1 MAEKLARYREMRD
14 FAKTQEPAGADGV
27 TVSKRLRF
35 VIQKHAAT
43 RLHYDFRLE
52 MDGVFKSWAVTR
64 GPSRDPADKR
74 LAVATEDHPLGY
86 GDFEGTIPKGE
97 YGGGS
102 VMLWDRGY
110 WAPEPGFDPEEAL
123 KKGELKFVLEGERL
137 HGSWVLVRMK
147 RDRTGGKREN
157 WLLIKHRDAAAVEGD
172 DLLETTA
179 TSVASGR
186 AMDAIAAGSG
196 RGAKPFMRGQAKSP
210 APADDIWE
218 TRPKG
223 ERARPAKVATK
234 LKAAKPAQRKA
245 AESKA
250 AEAKAAPL
258 PGFIE
263 PQLCKSVDRPPKGA
277 GWAHEIKFDG
287 YRLQLRV
294 KDGQASLKT
303 RKGLDWTGKFQAIAD
318 HAAALPDGLYDGE
331 AVALDDQGA
340 PDFPALQ
347 AALAEGD
354 SDDLIFF
361 AFDALVLD
369 GEDLRDLP
377 LRERKARLAA
387 VLARH
392 AKALAGQIRYVEHF
406 ETAGDAVLLS
416 ACRLS
421 LEGVISKRM
430 DGPYRS
436 GRSQDWTKSK
446 CRAGHEV
453 VIGGWTGAKGQL
465 RSLLV
470 GVHRGDHLV
479 YVGRVGTGFGAAV
492 VGRVLPKL
500 EALAA
505 DKSPF
510 GGPGAPR
517 KVGDINW
524 AKPEL
529 VAEIAF
535 AGWTGE
541 GMVRQGSFKGL
552 RTDKPAAEVEVERPA
567 PVEDVEL
574 AQPKP
579 SGAKAAKPAAKPG
592 GARVRPAGAVVVMG
606 VSLSSP
612 DKALWPRSADTDA
625 PVTKADLAR
634 YFEAV
639 GPWLIEHIRGRPCSV
654 IRAPDGIGGQT
665 FFQRHAG
672 KGASHLL
679 EQVDVAGDKQPYLQI
694 DRIEALA
701 ALAQMGAIEL
711 HPWNCREGDPETPG
725 RLVFDLDPG
734 PGLDFD
740 DVVAAARDVKDR
752 LEALGL
758 TPFCKTTG
766 GKGLH
771 VVTPLSKGRGL
782 TWDQAKT
789 FAHDVARQMAADDP
803 KRYVAVMSKAR
814 REGRI
819 FVDYLRNARMA
830 TAVAPLSPRA
840 RDGAGVSMPLTWGQV
855 RKGLDPMRFTLR
867 TVPDLLKKTEAWEGY
882 AEAEKPLAAAIRKL
896 GKV

>member
-14 FAKTQEPAGADGV
+14 FAKTSEPSGADAV
-27 TVSKRLRF
+27 TPSKRLRF

-52 MDGVFKSWAVTR
+52 LDGVFKSWAVTR

-110 WAPEPGFDPEEAL
+110 WAPEPGFDPEKAL

-157 WLLIKHRDAAAVEGD
+157 WLLIKHRDEAAVEDD
-172 DLLETTA
+172 DLLKTA
-179 TSVASGR
+179 DTSIASGR
-186 AMDAIAAGSG
+186 AMDTITAGKG
-196 RGAKPFMRGQAKSP
+196 KGPKPFMRGKAKAA
-210 APADDIWE
+210 APADDVWE

-223 ERARPAKVATK
+223 EPA
-234 LKAAKPAQRKA
+234 KAAKSATKTKA
-245 AESKA
+245 EPKTTA
-250 AEAKAAPL
+250 AL

-263 PQLCKSVDRPPKGA
+263 PQLCKSVDRPPSGK

-294 KDGQASLKT
+294 KDGKATLKT
-303 RKGLDWTGKFQAIAD
+303 RKGLDWTEKFQAIAD
-318 HAAALPDGLYDGE
+318 HAAALPDGIYDGE
-331 AVALDDQGA
+331 AVALDDNGA

-347 AALAEGD
+347 AALADGD
-354 SDDLIFF
+354 SDNLIFF
-361 AFDALVLD
+361 AFDALFLE
-369 GEDLRDLP
+369 GEDLRELS
-377 LRERKARLAA
+377 LRERKDRLKA
-387 VLARH
+387 VLERR
-392 AKALAGQIRYVEHF
+392 AKPLAGQIRYVEHF
-406 ETAGDAVLLS
+406 ETAGDAVLQS

-430 DGPYRS
+430 DGAYRS

-492 VGRVLPKL
+492 VKRVLPRL
-500 EALAA
+500 EAHAA
-505 DKSPF
+505 EKSPF
-510 GGPGAPR
+510 SGPGAPR

-524 AKPEL
+524 ASPDL
-529 VAEIAF
+529 VAEIEF

-552 RTDKPAAEVEVERPA
+552 RADKPANEVEAEKPA
-567 PVEDVEL
+567 PVEEVEL

-579 SGAKAAKPAAKPG
+579 SAAKTG
-592 GARVRPAGAVVVMG
+592 GKGRPAGAMVVMG
-606 VSLSSP
+606 VTISSP
-612 DKALWPRSADTDA
+612 EKALWPRSADTDA
-625 PVTKADLAR
+625 PLTKADLAR

-639 GPWLIEHIRGRPCSV
+639 GPWMIDHIRGRPCSV

-672 KGASHLL
+672 KGASHLI

-758 TPFCKTTG
+758 VAFCKTTG

-771 VVTPLSKGRGL
+771 VVTPLAKARGL
-782 TWDQAKT
+782 TWDTAKA
-789 FAHDVARQMAADDP
+789 FAHDVARQMAADEPD
-803 KRYVAVMSKAR
+803 RYVAVMSKAR
-814 REGRI
+814 RKGRI

-840 RDGAGVSMPLTWGQV
+840 REGAGVSMPLTWGQV

-867 TVPDLLKKTEAWEGY
+867 TVPDLLKKTEAWADYG
-882 AEAEKPLAAAIRKL
+882 EAERPLAPAIRKL

>member
-14 FAKTQEPAGADGV
+14 FAKTSEPSGADAV
-27 TVSKRLRF
+27 TPSKRLRF

-52 MDGVFKSWAVTR
+52 LDGVFKSWAVTR

-110 WAPEPGFDPEEAL
+110 WAPEPGFDPEKAL

-157 WLLIKHRDAAAVEGD
+157 WLLIKHRDEAAVEGD
-172 DLLETTA
+172 DLLKTA
-179 TSVASGR
+179 DTSIASGR
-186 AMDAIAAGSG
+186 AMDAITAGKG
-196 RGAKPFMRGQAKSP
+196 KGPKPFMRGKAKAA
-210 APADDIWE
+210 APADDVWE

-223 ERARPAKVATK
+223 EPA
-234 LKAAKPAQRKA
+234 KAAKSATKTKA
-245 AESKA
+245 EPKTTA
-250 AEAKAAPL
+250 AL

-263 PQLCKSVDRPPKGA
+263 PQLCKSVDRPPSGK

-294 KDGQASLKT
+294 KDGKVTLKT
-303 RKGLDWTGKFQAIAD
+303 RKGLDWTEKFQAIAD
-318 HAAALPDGLYDGE
+318 HAAALPDGIYDGE
-331 AVALDDQGA
+331 AVALDDNGA

-347 AALAEGD
+347 AALADGD
-354 SDDLIFF
+354 SDNLIFF
-361 AFDALVLD
+361 AFDALFLE
-369 GEDLRDLP
+369 GENLRELS
-377 LRERKARLAA
+377 LRERKDRLKA
-387 VLARH
+387 VLKRR
-392 AKALAGQIRYVEHF
+392 AKPLAGQIRYVEHF
-406 ETAGDAVLLS
+406 ETAGDAVLQS

-430 DGPYRS
+430 DGAYRS

-492 VGRVLPKL
+492 VKRVLPRL
-500 EALAA
+500 EAHAA
-505 DKSPF
+505 EKSPF
-510 GGPGAPR
+510 SGPGAPR

-524 AKPEL
+524 ASPDL
-529 VAEIAF
+529 VAEIEF

-552 RTDKPAAEVEVERPA
+552 RADKPANEVEAEKPA
-567 PVEDVEL
+567 PVEEVEL

-579 SGAKAAKPAAKPG
+579 SAAKTG
-592 GARVRPAGAVVVMG
+592 GKGRPAGAMVVMG
-606 VSLSSP
+606 VTISSHE
-612 DKALWPRSADTDA
+612 KALWPRSADTDA
-625 PVTKADLAR
+625 PLTKADLAR

-639 GPWLIEHIRGRPCSV
+639 GPWMIDHIRGRPCSV

-672 KGASHLL
+672 KGASHLI

-758 TPFCKTTG
+758 VAFCKTTG

-771 VVTPLSKGRGL
+771 VVTPLAKARGL
-782 TWDQAKT
+782 TWDTAKA
-789 FAHDVARQMAADDP
+789 FAHDVARQMAADEPD
-803 KRYVAVMSKAR
+803 RYVAVMSKAR
-814 REGRI
+814 RKGRI

-840 RDGAGVSMPLTWGQV
+840 REGAGVSMPLTWGQV

-867 TVPDLLKKTEAWEGY
+867 TVPDLLKKTEAWADYG
-882 AEAEKPLAAAIRKL
+882 EAERPLAPAIRKL

>member
-14 FAKTQEPAGADGV
+14 FAKTSEPSGADAV
-27 TVSKRLRF
+27 TPSKRLRF

-52 MDGVFKSWAVTR
+52 LDGVFKSWAVTR

-157 WLLIKHRDAAAVEGD
+157 WLLIKHRDEAAVEGD
-172 DLLETTA
+172 DLLKTA
-179 TSVASGR
+179 DTSIASGR
-186 AMDAIAAGSG
+186 AMDTITAGKG
-196 RGAKPFMRGQAKSP
+196 KGPKPFMRGKAKAA
-210 APADDIWE
+210 APADDVWE

-223 ERARPAKVATK
+223 EPA
-234 LKAAKPAQRKA
+234 KAAKSATKTKA
-245 AESKA
+245 EPKTTA
-250 AEAKAAPL
+250 AL

-263 PQLCKSVDRPPKGA
+263 PQLCKSVDRPPSGK

-294 KDGQASLKT
+294 KDGKVTLKT
-303 RKGLDWTGKFQAIAD
+303 RKGLDWTEKFQAIAD
-318 HAAALPDGLYDGE
+318 HAAALPDGIYDGE
-331 AVALDDQGA
+331 AVALDDNGA

-347 AALAEGD
+347 AALADGD
-354 SDDLIFF
+354 SDNLIFF
-361 AFDALVLD
+361 AFDALFLE
-369 GEDLRDLP
+369 GEDLRELS
-377 LRERKARLAA
+377 LRERKDRLKA
-387 VLARH
+387 VLKRR
-392 AKALAGQIRYVEHF
+392 AKPLAGQIRYVEHF
-406 ETAGDAVLLS
+406 ETAGDAVLQS

-430 DGPYRS
+430 DGAYRS
-436 GRSQDWTKSK
+436 GRSQDWAKSK

-470 GVHRGDHLV
+470 GVHRGDRLV

-492 VGRVLPKL
+492 VKRLLPRL
-500 EALAA
+500 EAHAA
-505 DKSPF
+505 KQSPF
-510 GGPGAPR
+510 SGPGAPR
-517 KVGDINW
+517 KEGDINW
-524 AKPEL
+524 ASPDL
-529 VAEIAF
+529 VAEIEF

-552 RTDKPAAEVEVERPA
+552 RADKPANEVEAEKPA
-567 PVEDVEL
+567 PVEEVEL

-579 SGAKAAKPAAKPG
+579 SAAKTTGKG
-592 GARVRPAGAVVVMG
+592 RPAQSVVIMG
-606 VSLSSP
+606 VTLSSP

-625 PVTKADLAR
+625 PLTKADLAR

-639 GPWLIEHIRGRPCSV
+639 GAWMIDHIRGRPCSV

-672 KGASHLL
+672 KGASHLI

-694 DRIEALA
+694 DRIEALG

-752 LEALGL
+752 LEGLGL
-758 TPFCKTTG
+758 VAFCKTTG

-771 VVTPLSKGRGL
+771 VVTPLAKARGL
-782 TWDQAKT
+782 TWDKAKA
-789 FAHDVARQMAADDP
+789 FAHDVARQMAADEP
-803 KRYVAVMSKAR
+803 ERYVAVMSKAR
-814 REGRI
+814 RKGRI

-840 RDGAGVSMPLTWGQV
+840 REGAGVSMPLTWGQV

-867 TVPDLLKKTEAWEGY
+867 TVPDLLKKTEAWADYG
-882 AEAEKPLAAAIRKL
+882 EAERPLTPAIRKL

>member
-1 MAEKLARYREMRD
+1 MAEKLAKYRQMRD
-14 FAKTQEPAGADGV
+14 FAKTAEPSGADGV
-27 TVSKRLRF
+27 TPSKRLRF

-52 MDGVFKSWAVTR
+52 LDGVFKSWAVTR

-137 HGSWVLVRMK
+137 HGGWVLVRMK

-157 WLLIKHRDAAAVEGD
+157 WLLIKHRDEAAVEGD
-172 DLLETTA
+172 DLLETND

-186 AMDAIAAGSG
+186 AMDAITAGTG
-196 RGAKPFMRGQAKSP
+196 KGPRPFMRGKAKAA
-210 APADDIWE
+210 APADDVWE

-223 ERARPAKVATK
+223 EPA
-234 LKAAKPAQRKA
+234 KAAKAKTPTQAKTAKPAEIKSA
-245 AESKA
+245 A
-250 AEAKAAPL
+250 L

-263 PQLCKSVDRPPKGA
+263 PQLCKSVDRPPQGA

-294 KDGQASLKT
+294 RDGKATLKT

-331 AVALDDQGA
+331 AVALDDNGA

-347 AALAEGD
+347 AALADGE
-354 SDDLIFF
+354 SEDLIFF
-361 AFDALVLD
+361 AFDALFLE

-377 LRERKARLAA
+377 LRERKTRLKA
-387 VLARH
+387 VLERR
-392 AKALAGQIRYVEHF
+392 AKPLAGQIRYVEHF
-406 ETAGDAVLLS
+406 ETAGDAVLQS

-430 DGPYRS
+430 DGAYRS
-436 GRSQDWTKSK
+436 GRSQDWAKSK

-492 VGRVLPKL
+492 VKRLLPHL
-500 EALAA
+500 EAHAA
-505 DKSPF
+505 ERSPF
-510 GGPGAPR
+510 SGPGAPR

-524 AKPEL
+524 ASPDL
-529 VAEIAF
+529 VAEIEF

-552 RTDKPAAEVEVERPA
+552 RADKPAEEVEAEKPA
-567 PVEDVEL
+567 PVEEVEL

-579 SGAKAAKPAAKPG
+579 SAAKTG
-592 GARVRPAGAVVVMG
+592 GKGRPAGAVVVMG
-606 VSLSSP
+606 VTISSP
-612 DKALWPRSADTDA
+612 DKPLWPRSADTDA
-625 PVTKADLAR
+625 PVTKADLAG

-639 GPWLIEHIRGRPCSV
+639 GPWMIDHIRGRPCSV

-672 KGASHLL
+672 KGASHLI

-694 DRIEALA
+694 DRVEALA

-758 TPFCKTTG
+758 VAFCKTTG

-771 VVTPLSKGRGL
+771 VVTPVAKGRGL
-782 TWDQAKT
+782 TWDTAKA
-789 FAHDVARQMAADDP
+789 FAHDVARQMAADEP
-803 KRYVAVMSKAR
+803 ERYVAVMSKAR
-814 REGRI
+814 RNGRI

-840 RDGAGVSMPLTWGQV
+840 REGAGVSMPLTWGQV

-867 TVPDLLKKTEAWEGY
+867 TVPDLLKKTEAWADYG
-882 AEAEKPLAAAIRKL
+882 EAEKPLAPAIRKL

>member
-14 FAKTQEPAGADGV
+14 FAKTSEPSGADAV
-27 TVSKRLRF
+27 TPSKRLRF

-52 MDGVFKSWAVTR
+52 LDGVFKSWAVTR

-110 WAPEPGFDPEEAL
+110 WAPEPGFDPEKAL

-157 WLLIKHRDAAAVEGD
+157 WLLIKHRDEAAVEDD
-172 DLLETTA
+172 DLLKTA
-179 TSVASGR
+179 DTSIASGR
-186 AMDAIAAGSG
+186 AMDTITAGKG
-196 RGAKPFMRGQAKSP
+196 KGPKPFMRGKAKAA
-210 APADDIWE
+210 APADDVWE

-223 ERARPAKVATK
+223 EPA
-234 LKAAKPAQRKA
+234 KAAKSATKTKA
-245 AESKA
+245 EPKTTA
-250 AEAKAAPL
+250 AL

-263 PQLCKSVDRPPKGA
+263 PQLCKSVDRPPSGK

-294 KDGQASLKT
+294 KDGKVTLKT
-303 RKGLDWTGKFQAIAD
+303 RKGLDWTEKFQAIAD
-318 HAAALPDGLYDGE
+318 HAAALPDGIYDGE
-331 AVALDDQGA
+331 AVALDDNGA

-347 AALAEGD
+347 AALADGD
-354 SDDLIFF
+354 SEDLIFF
-361 AFDALVLD
+361 AFDALFLE
-369 GEDLRDLP
+369 GEDLRELS
-377 LRERKARLAA
+377 LRERKDRLKA
-387 VLARH
+387 VLKRR
-392 AKALAGQIRYVEHF
+392 AKPLAGQIRYVEHF
-406 ETAGDAVLLS
+406 ETAGDAVLQS

-421 LEGVISKRM
+421 LEGVISKHM
-430 DGPYRS
+430 DGAYRS

-492 VGRVLPKL
+492 VKRVLPRL
-500 EALAA
+500 EAHAA
-505 DKSPF
+505 EKSPF
-510 GGPGAPR
+510 SGPGAPR

-524 AKPEL
+524 ASPDL
-529 VAEIAF
+529 VAEIEF

-552 RTDKPAAEVEVERPA
+552 RADKPANEVEAEKPA
-567 PVEDVEL
+567 PVEEVEL

-579 SGAKAAKPAAKPG
+579 SAAKTG
-592 GARVRPAGAVVVMG
+592 GKGRPAGAMVVMG
-606 VSLSSP
+606 VTISSP
-612 DKALWPRSADTDA
+612 EKALWPRSADTDA
-625 PVTKADLAR
+625 PLTKADLAR

-639 GPWLIEHIRGRPCSV
+639 GPWMIDHIHGRPCSV

-672 KGASHLL
+672 KGASHLI

-758 TPFCKTTG
+758 VAFCKTTG

-771 VVTPLSKGRGL
+771 VVTPLAKARGL
-782 TWDQAKT
+782 TWDTAKA
-789 FAHDVARQMAADDP
+789 FAHDVARQMAADEPD
-803 KRYVAVMSKAR
+803 RYVAVMSKAR
-814 REGRI
+814 RKGRI

-840 RDGAGVSMPLTWGQV
+840 REGAGVSMPLTWGQV

-867 TVPDLLKKTEAWEGY
+867 TVPDLLKKTEAWADYG
-882 AEAEKPLAAAIRKL
+882 EAERPLAPAIRKL

>member
-14 FAKTQEPAGADGV
+14 FAKTSEPSGADAV
-27 TVSKRLRF
+27 TPSKRLRF

-52 MDGVFKSWAVTR
+52 LDGVFKSWAVTR

-110 WAPEPGFDPEEAL
+110 WAPEPGFDPEKAL

-137 HGSWVLVRMK
+137 HGGWVLVRMK

-157 WLLIKHRDAAAVEGD
+157 WLLIKHRDEAAVEGD
-172 DLLETTA
+172 DLLKTA
-179 TSVASGR
+179 DTSIASGR
-186 AMDAIAAGSG
+186 AMDAITAGKG
-196 RGAKPFMRGQAKSP
+196 KGPKPFMRGKAKAA
-210 APADDIWE
+210 APADDVWE

-223 ERARPAKVATK
+223 EPA
-234 LKAAKPAQRKA
+234 KAAKSATKTKA
-245 AESKA
+245 EPKTTA
-250 AEAKAAPL
+250 AL

-263 PQLCKSVDRPPKGA
+263 PQLCKSVDRPPSGK

-294 KDGQASLKT
+294 KDGKVTLKT
-303 RKGLDWTGKFQAIAD
+303 RKGLDWTEKFQAIAD

-331 AVALDDQGA
+331 AVALDDNGA

-347 AALAEGD
+347 AALADGD

-361 AFDALVLD
+361 AFDALFLE
-369 GEDLRDLP
+369 GEDLRELS
-377 LRERKARLAA
+377 LRERKDRLKA
-387 VLARH
+387 VLKRR
-392 AKALAGQIRYVEHF
+392 AKPLAGQIRYVEHF
-406 ETAGDAVLLS
+406 ETAGDAVLQS

-430 DGPYRS
+430 DGAYRS

-492 VGRVLPKL
+492 VKRVLPRL
-500 EALAA
+500 EAHAA
-505 DKSPF
+505 EKSPF
-510 GGPGAPR
+510 SGPGAPR

-524 AKPEL
+524 ASPDL
-529 VAEIAF
+529 VAEIEF

-552 RTDKPAAEVEVERPA
+552 RADKPANEVEAEKPA
-567 PVEDVEL
+567 PVEEVEL

-579 SGAKAAKPAAKPG
+579 SAAKTG
-592 GARVRPAGAVVVMG
+592 GKGRPAGAMVVMG
-606 VSLSSP
+606 VTISSHE
-612 DKALWPRSADTDA
+612 KALWPRSADTDA
-625 PVTKADLAR
+625 PLTKADLAR

-639 GPWLIEHIRGRPCSV
+639 GPWMIDHIRGRPCSV

-672 KGASHLL
+672 KGASHLI

-758 TPFCKTTG
+758 VAFCKTTG

-771 VVTPLSKGRGL
+771 VVTPLAKARGL
-782 TWDQAKT
+782 TWDTAKA
-789 FAHDVARQMAADDP
+789 FAHDVARQMAADEPD
-803 KRYVAVMSKAR
+803 RYVAVMSKAR
-814 REGRI
+814 RKGRI

-840 RDGAGVSMPLTWGQV
+840 REGAGVSMPLTWGQV

-867 TVPDLLKKTEAWEGY
+867 TVPELLKKTEAWADYG
-882 AEAEKPLAAAIRKL
+882 EAERPLAPAIRKL

>member
-14 FAKTQEPAGADGV
+14 FAKTSEPSGADAV
-27 TVSKRLRF
+27 TPSKRLRF

-52 MDGVFKSWAVTR
+52 LDGVFKSWAVTR

-110 WAPEPGFDPEEAL
+110 WAPEPGFDPEKAL

-157 WLLIKHRDAAAVEGD
+157 WLLIKHRDEAAVEGD
-172 DLLETTA
+172 DLLKTA
-179 TSVASGR
+179 DTSIASGR
-186 AMDAIAAGSG
+186 PMDAITAGKG
-196 RGAKPFMRGQAKSP
+196 KGPKPFMRGKAKAA
-210 APADDIWE
+210 APADDVWE

-223 ERARPAKVATK
+223 EPA
-234 LKAAKPAQRKA
+234 KAAKSATKTKA
-245 AESKA
+245 EPKTTA
-250 AEAKAAPL
+250 AL
-258 PGFIE
+258 PGFVE
-263 PQLCKSVDRPPKGA
+263 PQLCKSVDRPPSGK

-294 KDGQASLKT
+294 KDGKATLKT
-303 RKGLDWTGKFQAIAD
+303 RKGLDWTEKFQAIAD
-318 HAAALPDGLYDGE
+318 HAAALPDGIYDGE
-331 AVALDDQGA
+331 AVALDDNGA

-347 AALAEGD
+347 AALADGD
-354 SDDLIFF
+354 SEDLIFF
-361 AFDALVLD
+361 AFDALFLE
-369 GEDLRDLP
+369 GEDLRELS
-377 LRERKARLAA
+377 LRERKDRLKA
-387 VLARH
+387 VLKRR
-392 AKALAGQIRYVEHF
+392 AKPLAGQIRYVEHF
-406 ETAGDAVLLS
+406 ETAGDAVLQS

-430 DGPYRS
+430 DGAYRS

-465 RSLLV
+465 CSLLV

-492 VGRVLPKL
+492 VKRVLPRL
-500 EALAA
+500 EAHAA
-505 DKSPF
+505 EKSPF
-510 GGPGAPR
+510 SGPGAPR

-524 AKPEL
+524 ASPDL
-529 VAEIAF
+529 VAEIEF

-552 RTDKPAAEVEVERPA
+552 RADKPANEVEAEKPA
-567 PVEDVEL
+567 PVEEVEL

-579 SGAKAAKPAAKPG
+579 SAAKTG
-592 GARVRPAGAVVVMG
+592 GKGRPAGAMVVMG
-606 VSLSSP
+606 VTISSP
-612 DKALWPRSADTDA
+612 EKALWPRSADTDA
-625 PVTKADLAR
+625 PLTKADLAR

-639 GPWLIEHIRGRPCSV
+639 GPWMIDHIRGRPCSV

-672 KGASHLL
+672 KGASHLI

-758 TPFCKTTG
+758 VAFCKTTG

-771 VVTPLSKGRGL
+771 VVTPLAKARGL
-782 TWDQAKT
+782 TWDTAKA
-789 FAHDVARQMAADDP
+789 FAHDLARQMAADEPD
-803 KRYVAVMSKAR
+803 RYVAVMSKAR
-814 REGRI
+814 RKGRI

-840 RDGAGVSMPLTWGQV
+840 REGAGVSMPLTWGQV

-867 TVPDLLKKTEAWEGY
+867 TVPELLKKTEAWADYG
-882 AEAEKPLAAAIRKL
+882 EAERPLAPAIRKL

>member
-1 MAEKLARYREMRD
+1 
-14 FAKTQEPAGADGV
+14 
-27 TVSKRLRF
+27 
-35 VIQKHAAT
+35 
-43 RLHYDFRLE
+43 
-52 MDGVFKSWAVTR
+52 
-64 GPSRDPADKR
+64 
-74 LAVATEDHPLGY
+74 
-86 GDFEGTIPKGE
+86 
-97 YGGGS
+97 
-102 VMLWDRGY
+102 
-110 WAPEPGFDPEEAL
+110 AL

-137 HGSWVLVRMK
+137 HGGWVLVRMK

-157 WLLIKHRDAAAVEGD
+157 WLLIKHRDEAAVEDD
-172 DLLETTA
+172 DLLETND

-186 AMDAIAAGSG
+186 AMDAIAAGTG
-196 RGAKPFMRGQAKSP
+196 KGPKPFMRGKAKAT
-210 APADDIWE
+210 APADDVWE
-218 TRPKG
+218 TRAKG
-223 ERARPAKVATK
+223 EPPK
-234 LKAAKPAQRKA
+234 AKPPTRAK
-245 AESKA
+245 
-250 AEAKAAPL
+250 AKAARPPPAKTAAL
-258 PGFIE
+258 PGFVA
-263 PQLCKSVDRPPKGA
+263 PQLCKSVDRPPQGS

-294 KDGQASLKT
+294 KDGKATLKT
-303 RKGLDWTGKFQAIAD
+303 RKGLDWTEKFQAIAD
-318 HAAALPDGLYDGE
+318 HAAPLPDGLYDGE
-331 AVALDDQGA
+331 AVALDDNGA

-347 AALAEGD
+347 AALSDGD

-361 AFDALVLD
+361 AFDALFLE

-377 LRERKARLAA
+377 LRERKVRLKA
-387 VLARH
+387 VLDRH

-406 ETAGDAVLLS
+406 ETAGDAVLQS

-436 GRSQDWTKSK
+436 GRSQDWAKSK

-500 EALAA
+500 VEHAA

-510 GGPGAPR
+510 SGPGAPR

-524 AKPEL
+524 ANPDL
-529 VAEIAF
+529 VAEIEF

-552 RTDKPAAEVEVERPA
+552 RADKPAAEVEVEKPA
-567 PVEDVEL
+567 PVEEVEL

-579 SGAKAAKPAAKPG
+579 SAAKATSHKGKA
-592 GARVRPAGAVVVMG
+592 RPAGAVVVMG
-606 VSLSSP
+606 VTISSP
-612 DKALWPRSADTDA
+612 HKALWPRSADTDA

-639 GPWLIEHIRGRPCSV
+639 GPWMIDHIRGRPCSV

-694 DRIEALA
+694 DRVEALA

-740 DVVAAARDVKDR
+740 DVVAAAKDVKDR

-758 TPFCKTTG
+758 VAFCKTTG

-771 VVTPLSKGRGL
+771 VVTPLAKARGL
-782 TWDQAKT
+782 DWDTAKA
-789 FAHDVARQMAADDP
+789 FAHDVARQMAADEPD
-803 KRYVAVMSKAR
+803 RYVAVMSKAK
-814 REGRI
+814 REGKI
-819 FVDYLRNARMA
+819 FVDYLRNSRLA

-840 RDGAGVSMPLTWGQV
+840 REGAGVSMPLTWGQV

-867 TVPDLLKKTEAWEGY
+867 TVPDLLKKTDAWADYGAGER
-882 AEAEKPLAAAIRKL
+882 PLAPAIRKL
-896 GKV
+896 GKVKA

>member
-14 FAKTQEPAGADGV
+14 FAKTSEPSGADAV
-27 TVSKRLRF
+27 TPSKRLRF

-52 MDGVFKSWAVTR
+52 LDGVFKSWAVTR

-110 WAPEPGFDPEEAL
+110 WAPEPGFDPEKAL

-157 WLLIKHRDAAAVEGD
+157 WLLIKHRDEAAVEGD
-172 DLLETTA
+172 DLLKTA
-179 TSVASGR
+179 DTSIASGR
-186 AMDAIAAGSG
+186 AMDTITAGKG
-196 RGAKPFMRGQAKSP
+196 NGPKPFMRGKAKAA
-210 APADDIWE
+210 APADDVWE

-223 ERARPAKVATK
+223 EPA
-234 LKAAKPAQRKA
+234 KAAKSATKTKA
-245 AESKA
+245 EPKTTA
-250 AEAKAAPL
+250 AL

-263 PQLCKSVDRPPKGA
+263 PQLCKSVDRPPSGK

-294 KDGQASLKT
+294 KDGKVTLKT
-303 RKGLDWTGKFQAIAD
+303 RKGLDWTEKFQAIAD

-331 AVALDDQGA
+331 AVALDDNGA

-347 AALAEGD
+347 AALADGD
-354 SDDLIFF
+354 SDNLIFF
-361 AFDALVLD
+361 AFDALFLE
-369 GEDLRDLP
+369 GEDLRELS
-377 LRERKARLAA
+377 LRERKDRLKA
-387 VLARH
+387 VLKRR
-392 AKALAGQIRYVEHF
+392 AKPLAGQIRYVEHF
-406 ETAGDAVLLS
+406 ETAGDAVLQS

-430 DGPYRS
+430 DGAYRS

-492 VGRVLPKL
+492 VKRVLPRL
-500 EALAA
+500 EAHAA
-505 DKSPF
+505 EKSPF
-510 GGPGAPR
+510 SGPGAPR

-524 AKPEL
+524 ASPGL
-529 VAEIAF
+529 VAEIEF

-552 RTDKPAAEVEVERPA
+552 RADKPANEVEAEKPA
-567 PVEDVEL
+567 PVEEVEL

-579 SGAKAAKPAAKPG
+579 SAAKTTGKG
-592 GARVRPAGAVVVMG
+592 RPAGAMVVMG
-606 VSLSSP
+606 VTISSP
-612 DKALWPRSADTDA
+612 EKALWPRSADTDA
-625 PVTKADLAR
+625 PLTKADLAR

-639 GPWLIEHIRGRPCSV
+639 GPWMIDHIRGRPCSV

-672 KGASHLL
+672 KGASHLI

-758 TPFCKTTG
+758 VAFCKTTG

-771 VVTPLSKGRGL
+771 VVTPLAKARGL
-782 TWDQAKT
+782 TWDTAKA
-789 FAHDVARQMAADDP
+789 FAHDLARQMAADEPD
-803 KRYVAVMSKAR
+803 RYVAVMSKAR
-814 REGRI
+814 RKGRI

-840 RDGAGVSMPLTWGQV
+840 REGAGVSMPLTWGQV

-867 TVPDLLKKTEAWEGY
+867 TVPDLLKKTEAWADYG
-882 AEAEKPLAAAIRKL
+882 EAERPLAPAIRKL

>member
-14 FAKTQEPAGADGV
+14 FAKTSEPSGADAV
-27 TVSKRLRF
+27 TPSKRLRF

-52 MDGVFKSWAVTR
+52 LDGVFKSWAVTR

-110 WAPEPGFDPEEAL
+110 WAPEPGLDPEEAL

-157 WLLIKHRDAAAVEGD
+157 WLLIKHRDEAAVEGD
-172 DLLETTA
+172 DLLKSA
-179 TSVASGR
+179 DTSVASGR
-186 AMDAIAAGSG
+186 AMDAITAGKG
-196 RGAKPFMRGQAKSP
+196 KGPKPFMRGKAKAA
-210 APADDIWE
+210 APADDVWE

-223 ERARPAKVATK
+223 EVAPPAKAKT
-234 LKAAKPAQRKA
+234 KAAKPAETKA
-245 AESKA
+245 T
-250 AEAKAAPL
+250 L
-258 PGFIE
+258 PGFVE
-263 PQLCKSVDRPPKGA
+263 PQLCKSVDRPPSGK

-294 KDGQASLKT
+294 RDGKATLKT
-303 RKGLDWTGKFQAIAD
+303 RKGLDWTEKFQAIAD

-331 AVALDDQGA
+331 AVALDDNGA

-347 AALAEGD
+347 AALADGE
-354 SDDLIFF
+354 SEDLIFF
-361 AFDALVLD
+361 AFDALFLE

-377 LRERKARLAA
+377 LRERKTRLKA
-387 VLARH
+387 VLERR
-392 AKALAGQIRYVEHF
+392 AKPLAGQIRYVEHF
-406 ETAGDAVLLS
+406 ETAGDAVLQS

-430 DGPYRS
+430 DGAYRS
-436 GRSQDWTKSK
+436 GRSQDWAKSK

-492 VGRVLPKL
+492 VKRLLPHL
-500 EALAA
+500 EAHAA
-505 DKSPF
+505 EKSPF
-510 GGPGAPR
+510 SGPGAPR

-524 AKPEL
+524 ASPDL
-529 VAEIAF
+529 VAEIEF

-552 RTDKPAAEVEVERPA
+552 RADKPAEEVEAEKPA
-567 PVEDVEL
+567 PVEEVEL

-579 SGAKAAKPAAKPG
+579 SAAKTTGKG
-592 GARVRPAGAVVVMG
+592 RPAGAVVVMG
-606 VSLSSP
+606 VTISSP
-612 DKALWPRSADTDA
+612 DKPLWPRSADTDA
-625 PVTKADLAR
+625 PLTKADLAR
-634 YFEAV
+634 YFETV
-639 GPWLIEHIRGRPCSV
+639 GPWMIDHIRGRPCSV

-665 FFQRHAG
+665 FFQRHSG
-672 KGASHLL
+672 KAASHLI

-694 DRIEALA
+694 DRVEALA
-701 ALAQMGAIEL
+701 ALAQMGALEL

-758 TPFCKTTG
+758 VAFCKTTG

-771 VVTPLSKGRGL
+771 VVTPLTKARGL
-782 TWDQAKT
+782 TWETAKA
-789 FAHDVARQMAADDP
+789 FAHDVARQMAADEP
-803 KRYVAVMSKAR
+803 ERYVAVMSKAR
-814 REGRI
+814 RKGRI

-840 RDGAGVSMPLTWGQV
+840 REGAGVSMPLTWGQV
-855 RKGLDPMRFTLR
+855 RKGLDPLRFTLR
-867 TVPDLLKKTEAWEGY
+867 TVPDLLKKTEAWADYG
-882 AEAEKPLAAAIRKL
+882 EAAKPLALAIRKL

>member
-14 FAKTQEPAGADGV
+14 FAKTQEPSGADGV
-27 TVSKRLRF
+27 TPSKRLRF

-52 MDGVFKSWAVTR
+52 LDGVFKSWAVTR

-157 WLLIKHRDAAAVEGD
+157 WLLIKHRDEAAVDGD
-172 DLLETTA
+172 DLLKTA
-179 TSVASGR
+179 DTSIASGR
-186 AMDAIAAGSG
+186 AMDAIAAGKG
-196 RGAKPFMRGQAKSP
+196 KGPKPFMRGKAKAA
-210 APADDIWE
+210 APADDVWE

-223 ERARPAKVATK
+223 EAAPPARAKT
-234 LKAAKPAQRKA
+234 KAAGAAETKA
-245 AESKA
+245 A
-250 AEAKAAPL
+250 L
-258 PGFIE
+258 PGFVE
-263 PQLCKSVDRPPKGA
+263 PQLCKSVDRPPQGT

-294 KDGQASLKT
+294 KDGKATLKT

-331 AVALDDQGA
+331 AVALDDNGA

-347 AALAEGD
+347 AALADGE
-354 SDDLIFF
+354 SEDLIFF
-361 AFDALVLD
+361 AFDALFLE

-377 LRERKARLAA
+377 LRARKERLKA
-387 VLARH
+387 VLDRR
-392 AKALAGQIRYVEHF
+392 AKPLAGQIRYVEHF
-406 ETAGDAVLLS
+406 ETAGDAVLQS

-430 DGPYRS
+430 DGAYRS

-492 VGRVLPKL
+492 VKRVLPRL
-500 EALAA
+500 EAQAA

-510 GGPGAPR
+510 SDPGAPR

-524 AKPEL
+524 ARPEL
-529 VAEIAF
+529 VAEIEF

-552 RTDKPAAEVEVERPA
+552 RADKPASEVEAEKPA
-567 PVEDVEL
+567 PVEEVEL
-574 AQPKP
+574 ARPKP
-579 SGAKAAKPAAKPG
+579 SASRPG
-592 GARVRPAGAVVVMG
+592 GKGRPAGAVVVMG
-606 VSLSSP
+606 VTLSSP

-625 PVTKADLAR
+625 PLTKADLAR
-634 YFEAV
+634 YFEVV
-639 GPWLIEHIRGRPCSV
+639 GPWMIDHIRGRPCSV
-654 IRAPDGIGGQT
+654 IRAPDGIGGQS

-672 KGASHLL
+672 KGASHLI

-694 DRIEALA
+694 DRVEALA

-758 TPFCKTTG
+758 VAFCKTTG

-771 VVTPLSKGRGL
+771 VVTPLAKARGL
-782 TWDQAKT
+782 DWDKAKA
-789 FAHDVARQMAADDP
+789 FAHDVARQMAADEP
-803 KRYVAVMSKAR
+803 QRYVAVMSKAR
-814 REGRI
+814 REGKI
-819 FVDYLRNARMA
+819 FVDYLRNSRLA

-840 RDGAGVSMPLTWGQV
+840 REGAGVSMPLTWSQV

-867 TVPDLLKKTEAWEGY
+867 TVPDLLKKTEAWADY
-882 AEAEKPLAAAIRKL
+882 AQAEKPLAPAIRKL

>member
-1 MAEKLARYREMRD
+1 MAEKLARYQEMRD
-14 FAKTQEPAGADGV
+14 FAKTAEPSGADGV
-27 TVSKRLRF
+27 TPSKRLRF

-52 MDGVFKSWAVTR
+52 LDGVFKSWAVTR

-86 GDFEGTIPKGE
+86 GDFEGIIPKGE

-110 WAPEPGFDPEEAL
+110 WAPEPGFEPEEAL

-172 DLLETTA
+172 DLLQTA
-179 TSVASGR
+179 DTSIASGR
-186 AMDAIAAGSG
+186 AMDAITAGTG
-196 RGAKPFMRGQAKSP
+196 KGPKPFMRGKAK
-210 APADDIWE
+210 AAAAADDVWE
-218 TRPKG
+218 TRPKA
-223 ERARPAKVATK
+223 EPAKAS
-234 LKAAKPAQRKA
+234 KAKTPTRAKTAKPAEIKSA
-245 AESKA
+245 A
-250 AEAKAAPL
+250 L

-263 PQLCKSVDRPPKGA
+263 PQLCKSVDRPPQGT

-294 KDGQASLKT
+294 KDGKAALKT

-318 HAAALPDGLYDGE
+318 HAAALPDGIYDGE
-331 AVALDDQGA
+331 AVALDDNGA

-347 AALAEGD
+347 AALADGE
-354 SDDLIFF
+354 SEDLIFF
-361 AFDALVLD
+361 AFDALFLE
-369 GEDLRDLP
+369 GEDLRNLP
-377 LRERKARLAA
+377 LRERKTRLKA
-387 VLARH
+387 VLERR
-392 AKALAGQIRYVEHF
+392 AKPLAGQIRYVEHF
-406 ETAGDAVLLS
+406 ETAGDAVLQS

-500 EALAA
+500 EAQAA
-505 DKSPF
+505 DKNPF
-510 GGPGAPR
+510 TGPGAPR

-524 AKPEL
+524 ARPEL
-529 VAEIAF
+529 VAEIEF

-552 RTDKPAAEVEVERPA
+552 RADKPASEVEAEKPA
-567 PVEDVEL
+567 PVEEVEL

-579 SGAKAAKPAAKPG
+579 AAAKSSGAKTG
-592 GARVRPAGAVVVMG
+592 GKSRPAGAVVVMG
-606 VSLSSP
+606 VTVSSP

-625 PVTKADLAR
+625 PLNKADLAR

-639 GPWLIEHIRGRPCSV
+639 GPWMIDHIRGRPCSV
-654 IRAPDGIGGQT
+654 IRAPDGIGGQS

-672 KGASHLL
+672 KGASHLI

-694 DRIEALA
+694 DRVEALA

-711 HPWNCREGDPETPG
+711 HPWNCREGDAETPG

-758 TPFCKTTG
+758 VAFCKTTG

-771 VVTPLSKGRGL
+771 VVTPLAKERGL
-782 TWDQAKT
+782 TWDMAKA
-789 FAHDVARQMAADDP
+789 FAHDVARQMAAEEP
-803 KRYVAVMSKAR
+803 KRYVAVMSKAK
-814 REGRI
+814 REGKI

-840 RDGAGVSMPLTWGQV
+840 REGAGVSMPLTWGQV

-867 TVPDLLKKTEAWEGY
+867 TVPDLLKKAEAWADY
-882 AEAEKPLAAAIRKL
+882 AQGEKPLAPAIRKL

>member
-14 FAKTQEPAGADGV
+14 FAKTAEPSGADGV
-27 TVSKRLRF
+27 VPSKRLRF

-52 MDGVFKSWAVTR
+52 LDGVFKSWAVTR

-86 GDFEGTIPKGE
+86 GDFEGTIPRGE

-137 HGSWVLVRMK
+137 HGGWVLVRMK
-147 RDRTGGKREN
+147 RDKTGGKREN
-157 WLLIKHRDAAAVEGD
+157 WLLIKHRDEAAVEGD
-172 DLLETTA
+172 DLLKTA
-179 TSVASGR
+179 DTSIASGR
-186 AMDAIAAGSG
+186 AMDAIAAGTG
-196 RGAKPFMRGQAKSP
+196 KGPKPFMRGKAKGA
-210 APADDIWE
+210 APADDVWE

-223 ERARPAKVATK
+223 EPAKAKPPTK
-234 LKAAKPAQRKA
+234 AKAKAAKPLGTKTA
-245 AESKA
+245 A
-250 AEAKAAPL
+250 L
-258 PGFIE
+258 PGFVE
-263 PQLCKSVDRPPKGA
+263 PQLCKSVDRPPQGS

-294 KDGQASLKT
+294 KDGKATLKT
-303 RKGLDWTGKFQAIAD
+303 RKGLDWTTKFQAIAD

-331 AVALDDQGA
+331 AVALDDNGA

-347 AALAEGD
+347 AALADGD
-354 SDDLIFF
+354 SEDLIFF
-361 AFDALVLD
+361 AFDALFLE
-369 GEDLRDLP
+369 GEDMRALP
-377 LRERKARLAA
+377 LRERKERLKA
-387 VLARH
+387 VLDRH
-392 AKALAGQIRYVEHF
+392 AKPLAGQIRYVEHF
-406 ETAGDAVLLS
+406 ETAGDAVLQS

-430 DGPYRS
+430 DGAYRS

-492 VGRVLPKL
+492 VGQVLPRL
-500 EALAA
+500 EAHAA
-505 DKSPF
+505 AKSPF
-510 GGPGAPR
+510 SGPGAPR
-517 KVGDINW
+517 KSGDINW
-524 AKPEL
+524 ASPDL
-529 VAEIAF
+529 VAEIEF

-552 RTDKPAAEVEVERPA
+552 RADKPAAEVEAERPA
-567 PVEDVEL
+567 PVEEVEL

-579 SGAKAAKPAAKPG
+579 SAARPG
-592 GARVRPAGAVVVMG
+592 GKARPAGAVVVMG

-625 PVTKADLAR
+625 PLTKADLAR

-639 GPWLIEHIRGRPCSV
+639 GPWMTDHIRGRPCSV

-672 KGASHLL
+672 KGASHLI
-679 EQVDVAGDKQPYLQI
+679 EQVDVVGDKQPYLQI
-694 DRIEALA
+694 DRVEALA

-740 DVVAAARDVKDR
+740 DVVAAAKDVKDR

-758 TPFCKTTG
+758 VAFCKTTG

-771 VVTPLSKGRGL
+771 VVTPLAKGRGL
-782 TWDQAKT
+782 TWDKAKA
-789 FAHDVARQMAADDP
+789 FAHDVARLMAADEPD
-803 KRYVAVMSKAR
+803 RYVAVMSKAR

-840 RDGAGVSMPLTWGQV
+840 REGAGVSMPLTWGQV

-867 TVPDLLKKTEAWEGY
+867 TVPDLLKKTEAWADY
-882 AEAEKPLAAAIRKL
+882 AQAEKPLAPAIRKL

>member
-1 MAEKLARYREMRD
+1 MAEKLAKYRQMRD
-14 FAKTQEPAGADGV
+14 FAKTAEPSGADGV
-27 TVSKRLRF
+27 TPSKRLRF

-52 MDGVFKSWAVTR
+52 LDGVFKSWAVTR

-137 HGSWVLVRMK
+137 HGGWVLVRMK

-157 WLLIKHRDAAAVEGD
+157 WLLIKHRDEAAVEGD
-172 DLLETTA
+172 DLLETND

-186 AMDAIAAGSG
+186 AMDAITAGTG
-196 RGAKPFMRGQAKSP
+196 KGPRPFMRGKAKAA
-210 APADDIWE
+210 APADDVWE

-223 ERARPAKVATK
+223 EPA
-234 LKAAKPAQRKA
+234 KAAKAKTPTQAKTAKPAEIRSA
-245 AESKA
+245 A
-250 AEAKAAPL
+250 L

-263 PQLCKSVDRPPKGA
+263 PQLCKSVDRPPQGA

-294 KDGQASLKT
+294 RDGKATLKT
-303 RKGLDWTGKFQAIAD
+303 RKGLDWTEKFQAIAD

-331 AVALDDQGA
+331 AVALDDNGA

-347 AALAEGD
+347 AALADGE
-354 SDDLIFF
+354 SEDLIFF
-361 AFDALVLD
+361 AFDALFLE

-377 LRERKARLAA
+377 LRERKTRLKA
-387 VLARH
+387 VLERR
-392 AKALAGQIRYVEHF
+392 AKPLAGQIRYVEHF
-406 ETAGDAVLLS
+406 ETAGDAVLQS

-430 DGPYRS
+430 DGAYRS
-436 GRSQDWTKSK
+436 GRSQDWAKSK

-492 VGRVLPKL
+492 VKRLLPHL
-500 EALAA
+500 EAHAA
-505 DKSPF
+505 ERSPF
-510 GGPGAPR
+510 SGPGAPR

-524 AKPEL
+524 ASPDL
-529 VAEIAF
+529 VAEIEF

-552 RTDKPAAEVEVERPA
+552 RADKPAEEVEAEKPA
-567 PVEDVEL
+567 PVEEVEL

-579 SGAKAAKPAAKPG
+579 SAAKTG
-592 GARVRPAGAVVVMG
+592 GKGRPAGAVVVMG
-606 VSLSSP
+606 VTISSP
-612 DKALWPRSADTDA
+612 DKPLWPRSADTDA
-625 PVTKADLAR
+625 PVTKADLAG

-639 GPWLIEHIRGRPCSV
+639 GPWIIDHIRGRPCSV

-672 KGASHLL
+672 KGASHLI

-694 DRIEALA
+694 DRVEALA

-758 TPFCKTTG
+758 VAFCKTTG

-771 VVTPLSKGRGL
+771 VVTPLAKGRGL
-782 TWDQAKT
+782 TWDTAKA
-789 FAHDVARQMAADDP
+789 FAHDVARQMAADEP
-803 KRYVAVMSKAR
+803 ERYVAVMSKAR
-814 REGRI
+814 RNGRI

-840 RDGAGVSMPLTWGQV
+840 REGAGVSMPLTWGQV

-867 TVPDLLKKTEAWEGY
+867 TVPDLLKKTEAWADYG
-882 AEAEKPLAAAIRKL
+882 EAEKPLAPAIRKL

>member
-14 FAKTQEPAGADGV
+14 FAKTAEPSGSDDV
-27 TVSKRLRF
+27 TPSKRLRF

-52 MDGVFKSWAVTR
+52 LDGVFKSWAVTR

-110 WAPEPGFDPEEAL
+110 WAPEPGFDPEKAL

-137 HGSWVLVRMK
+137 HGGWVLVRMK
-147 RDRTGGKREN
+147 RDRTGAKREN
-157 WLLIKHRDAAAVEGD
+157 WLLIKHRDEAAVEGD
-172 DLLETTA
+172 DLLKSA
-179 TSVASGR
+179 DTSVASGR
-186 AMDAIAAGSG
+186 AMDAIAAGTG
-196 RGAKPFMRGQAKSP
+196 KGPKPFMRGKVKTA
-210 APADDIWE
+210 APADDVWE

-223 ERARPAKVATK
+223 EPA
-234 LKAAKPAQRKA
+234 KAAKPATKTKA
-245 AESKA
+245 RPATTKAEPKMTA
-250 AEAKAAPL
+250 AL

-263 PQLCKSVDRPPKGA
+263 PQLCKSVDRPPSGQ

-294 KDGQASLKT
+294 KDGKATLKT

-318 HAAALPDGLYDGE
+318 HAAALPDGIYDGE
-331 AVALDDQGA
+331 AVALDDNGA

-347 AALAEGD
+347 AALAEGH
-354 SDDLIFF
+354 SEDLIFF
-361 AFDALVLD
+361 VFDALFLE
-369 GEDLRDLP
+369 GEDLRSLP
-377 LRERKARLAA
+377 LRERKSRLQA
-387 VLARH
+387 VIERR
-392 AKALAGQIRYVEHF
+392 AKPLGGQIRYVEHF
-406 ETAGDAVLLS
+406 ETAGDAVLQS

-430 DGPYRS
+430 DGAYRS
-436 GRSQDWTKSK
+436 GRSQDWAKSK

-470 GVHRGDHLV
+470 GVHRGDHLI

-492 VGRVLPKL
+492 VKQVLPRL
-500 EALAA
+500 EAQAA

-510 GGPGAPR
+510 SGPGAPR
-517 KVGDINW
+517 KSGDINW
-524 AKPEL
+524 ARPEL
-529 VAEIAF
+529 VAEIEF

-552 RTDKPAAEVEVERPA
+552 RADKPAEEVEAEKPA
-567 PVEDVEL
+567 PVEEVEL

-579 SGAKAAKPAAKPG
+579 SAAKTTG
-592 GARVRPAGAVVVMG
+592 RGRPAGSVVVMG
-606 VSLSSP
+606 VTISSP

-625 PVTKADLAR
+625 PLTKADLAR

-639 GPWLIEHIRGRPCSV
+639 GPWMIDHIRGRPCSV

-672 KGASHLL
+672 KGASHLI

-758 TPFCKTTG
+758 VAFCKTTG

-771 VVTPLSKGRGL
+771 VVTPLAKARGL
-782 TWDQAKT
+782 DWDTAKA
-789 FAHDVARQMAADDP
+789 FAHDVARQMAADEPD
-803 KRYVAVMSKAR
+803 RYVAVMSKAR
-814 REGRI
+814 RNGKI
-819 FVDYLRNARMA
+819 FVDYLRNSRLA

-840 RDGAGVSMPLTWGQV
+840 REGAGVSMPLTWGQV

-867 TVPDLLKKTEAWEGY
+867 TVPDLLKKTDAWADYG
-882 AEAEKPLAAAIRKL
+882 EAEKPLAPAIRKL

>member
-14 FAKTQEPAGADGV
+14 FAKTSEPSGADAV
-27 TVSKRLRF
+27 TPSKRLRF

-52 MDGVFKSWAVTR
+52 LDGVFKSWAVTR

-157 WLLIKHRDAAAVEGD
+157 WLLIKHRDEAAVEGD
-172 DLLETTA
+172 DLLKTA
-179 TSVASGR
+179 DTSIASGR
-186 AMDAIAAGSG
+186 AMDAITAGKG
-196 RGAKPFMRGQAKSP
+196 EGPKPFMRGKAKAA
-210 APADDIWE
+210 APADDVWE

-223 ERARPAKVATK
+223 
-234 LKAAKPAQRKA
+234 KP
-245 AESKA
+245 
-250 AEAKAAPL
+250 AKAARSVAKTKAEPKTTAAL

-263 PQLCKSVDRPPKGA
+263 PQLCKSVDRPPSGK

-294 KDGQASLKT
+294 KDGKVTLKT
-303 RKGLDWTGKFQAIAD
+303 RKGLDWTEKFQAIAD

-331 AVALDDQGA
+331 AVALDDNGA

-347 AALAEGD
+347 ADLADGE
-354 SDDLIFF
+354 SEDLIFF
-361 AFDALVLD
+361 AFDALFLE
-369 GEDLRDLP
+369 GEDLRELP
-377 LRERKARLAA
+377 LRARKTRLKA
-387 VLARH
+387 VLERR
-392 AKALAGQIRYVEHF
+392 AKPLAGQIRYVEHF
-406 ETAGDAVLLS
+406 ETAGDAVLQS

-430 DGPYRS
+430 DGAYRS
-436 GRSQDWTKSK
+436 GRSQDWAKSK

-470 GVHRGDHLV
+470 GVHRGDRLV

-492 VGRVLPKL
+492 VKRLLPRL
-500 EALAA
+500 EAHAA
-505 DKSPF
+505 KQSPF
-510 GGPGAPR
+510 SGPGAPR
-517 KVGDINW
+517 KEGDINW
-524 AKPEL
+524 ASPDL
-529 VAEIAF
+529 VAEIEF

-552 RTDKPAAEVEVERPA
+552 RADKPAEEVEAEKPT
-567 PVEDVEL
+567 PVEEVEL

-579 SGAKAAKPAAKPG
+579 SAAKTTGKG
-592 GARVRPAGAVVVMG
+592 RPAQSVVIMG
-606 VSLSSP
+606 VTLSSP

-625 PVTKADLAR
+625 PLTKADLAR

-639 GPWLIEHIRGRPCSV
+639 GAWMIDHIRGRPCSV

-672 KGASHLL
+672 KGASHLI

-701 ALAQMGAIEL
+701 ALAQMGVIEL

-758 TPFCKTTG
+758 VAFCKTTG

-771 VVTPLSKGRGL
+771 VVTPLAKARGL
-782 TWDQAKT
+782 TWDTAKA
-789 FAHDVARQMAADDP
+789 FAHDLARQMAADEPD
-803 KRYVAVMSKAR
+803 RYVAVMSKAR
-814 REGRI
+814 RKGRI

-840 RDGAGVSMPLTWGQV
+840 REGAGVSMPLTWGQV

-867 TVPDLLKKTEAWEGY
+867 TVPDLLKKTEAWADYG
-882 AEAEKPLAAAIRKL
+882 EAERPLAPAIRKL

>member
-1 MAEKLARYREMRD
+1 MAEKLAKYRQMRD
-14 FAKTQEPAGADGV
+14 FAKTAEPSGADGV
-27 TVSKRLRF
+27 TPSKRLRF

-52 MDGVFKSWAVTR
+52 LDGVFKSWAVTR

-137 HGSWVLVRMK
+137 HGGWVLVRMK

-157 WLLIKHRDAAAVEGD
+157 WLLIKHRDEAAVEGD
-172 DLLETTA
+172 DLLETND

-186 AMDAIAAGSG
+186 AMDAITAGTG
-196 RGAKPFMRGQAKSP
+196 KGPRPFMRGKAKAA
-210 APADDIWE
+210 APADDVWE

-223 ERARPAKVATK
+223 EPA
-234 LKAAKPAQRKA
+234 KAAKAKTPTQAKTAKPAEIRSA
-245 AESKA
+245 A
-250 AEAKAAPL
+250 L

-263 PQLCKSVDRPPKGA
+263 PQLCKSVDRPPQGA

-294 KDGQASLKT
+294 RDGKATLKT
-303 RKGLDWTGKFQAIAD
+303 RKGLDWTEKFQAIAD

-331 AVALDDQGA
+331 AVALDDNGA

-347 AALAEGD
+347 AALADGE
-354 SDDLIFF
+354 SEDLIFF
-361 AFDALVLD
+361 AFDALFLE

-377 LRERKARLAA
+377 LRERKTRLKA
-387 VLARH
+387 VLERR
-392 AKALAGQIRYVEHF
+392 AKPLAGQIRYVEHF
-406 ETAGDAVLLS
+406 ETAGDAVLQS

-430 DGPYRS
+430 DGAYRS
-436 GRSQDWTKSK
+436 GRSQDWAKSK

-492 VGRVLPKL
+492 VKRLLPHL
-500 EALAA
+500 EAHAA
-505 DKSPF
+505 ETSPF
-510 GGPGAPR
+510 SGPGAPR

-524 AKPEL
+524 ASPDL
-529 VAEIAF
+529 VAEIEF

-552 RTDKPAAEVEVERPA
+552 RADKPAEEVEAEKPA
-567 PVEDVEL
+567 PVEEVEL

-579 SGAKAAKPAAKPG
+579 SAAKTG
-592 GARVRPAGAVVVMG
+592 GKGRPAGAVVVMG
-606 VSLSSP
+606 VTISSP
-612 DKALWPRSADTDA
+612 DKPLWPRSADTDA
-625 PVTKADLAR
+625 PVTKADLAG

-639 GPWLIEHIRGRPCSV
+639 GPWMIDHIRGRPCSV

-672 KGASHLL
+672 KGASHLI

-694 DRIEALA
+694 DRVEALA

-711 HPWNCREGDPETPG
+711 HPWNCRGGDPETPG

-758 TPFCKTTG
+758 VAFCKTTG

-771 VVTPLSKGRGL
+771 VVTPLAKGRGL
-782 TWDQAKT
+782 TWDTAKA
-789 FAHDVARQMAADDP
+789 FAHDVARQMAADEP
-803 KRYVAVMSKAR
+803 ERYVAVMSKAR
-814 REGRI
+814 RNGRI

-840 RDGAGVSMPLTWGQV
+840 REGAGVSMPLTWGQV

-867 TVPDLLKKTEAWEGY
+867 TVPDLLKKTEAWADYG
-882 AEAEKPLAAAIRKL
+882 EAEKPLAPAIRKL